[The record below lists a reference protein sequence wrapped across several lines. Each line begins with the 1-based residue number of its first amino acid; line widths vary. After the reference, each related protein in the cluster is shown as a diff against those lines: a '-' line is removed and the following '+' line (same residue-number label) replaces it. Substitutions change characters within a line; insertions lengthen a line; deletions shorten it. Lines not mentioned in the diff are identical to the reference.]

1 MTAGFST
8 GFIITHTARMKPT
21 LLLGSFFLIL
31 GSVLLTI
38 MRPRL
43 QSWAYTVFLIASSVG
58 QGFSYPSTSLSMLAT
73 SVLVLFRSL
82 GTVMGVAVSSLV
94 VQNSL
99 VHYLDVFVKG
109 SDKEEGTNAKFHIQY
124 NTDLA
129 RSSAWRAN
137 PSPLSPNS
145 LRNLNSKVS

>member
-1 MTAGFST
+1 
-8 GFIITHTARMKPT
+8 
-21 LLLGSFFLIL
+21 
-31 GSVLLTI
+31 

-109 SDKEEGTNAKFHIQY
+109 SDKEEVRMPNFTY
-124 NTDLA
+124 NIILTWLGHPHGAQIRLRYRQTLSAISTRRLVSTLMLPIKNDLNLLQ
-129 RSSAWRAN
+129 SLL
-137 PSPLSPNS
+137 PTPPLCASHS
-145 LRNLNSKVS
+145 FLQS